1 MKKQGAA
8 GFIGKPYKVDDLLTF
23 VRRILD
29 NPQ

>member
-8 GFIGKPYKVDDLLTF
+8 GFIGKPYNIADLLPF

-29 NPQ
+29 NQQ